1 MSGWQKLAT
10 EFRSNDHVIFDLQN
24 EPHDIPA
31 QTVFNLMQAG
41 VNGVRA
47 AGATSQLILVEGTSW
62 TGAWTWTTSGNS
74 DAFGAIRDPNNNVAI
89 GASSRLHHYCTS
101 PRMLTLPTRRDA
113 PIPRL

>member
-1 MSGWQKLAT
+1 MSSLGNPGWQKLAT

-89 GASSRLHHYCTS
+89 GASRLASITAS
-101 PRMLTLPTRRDA
+101 LLPCERGC
-113 PIPRL
+113 

>member
-1 MSGWQKLAT
+1 MSSLGKPGWQKLAT

-89 GASSRLHHYCTS
+89 GTS
-101 PRMLTLPTRRDA
+101 PLASITASLLRCRRGC
-113 PIPRL
+113 

>member
-1 MSGWQKLAT
+1 MTSLGNPGWQKLAT

-74 DAFGAIRDPNNNVAI
+74 DAFGAIKDPNNNIAI
-89 GASSRLHHYCTS
+89 GTR
-101 PRMLTLPTRRDA
+101 LTLPHLSHVLT
-113 PIPRL
+113 